1 MMRHKA
7 LTHLSQE
14 HHQGLILAQLLK
26 PNAPDYSGLPRTISG
41 KTDYAIKF
49 YSSSLAGHFIKEEV
63 ILYPLIKGKNPKIDS
78 LFADVFSEHKRIGKL
93 VEELKI
99 VGNHEK
105 TLYELGQLLEAHI
118 RKEERILFP
127 LIQELI
133 PAEILQKLEEMLNKK

>member
-1 MMRHKA
+1 MLRHKA

-41 KTDYAIKF
+41 KTDYAIKL
-49 YSSSLAGHFIKEEV
+49 YSSSLTGHFIKEEV

-78 LFADVFSEHKRIGKL
+78 LFADVFVEHKRIGKL

-105 TLYELGQLLEAHI
+105 TLYELGQLLESHI

-133 PAEILQKLEEMLNKK
+133 PVEILQKLEELLNKK

>member
-1 MMRHKA
+1 MLRHKA

-14 HHQGLILAQLLK
+14 HHHGLMLAQLLK

-41 KTDYAIKF
+41 KTDYAIKL
-49 YSSSLAGHFIKEEV
+49 YTSSLAGHFIKEEV
-63 ILYPLIKGKNPKIDS
+63 ILYPLIKGMNARIDS
-78 LFADVFSEHKRIGKL
+78 LFVDVFDEHKRIGKL
-93 VEELKI
+93 IEELRI

-105 TLYELGQLLEAHI
+105 TLHELGQLLEAHI

-133 PAEILQKLEEMLNKK
+133 PAEVLDRLEEKLNKK